1 MNLVMMTEGTGQG
14 VHGRKTNVGR
24 LYDLLAENRNQ
35 RINLEAGPGTHAF
48 RHLGG
53 TFFGTDAM
61 SIDYDFRLRLQDPRF
76 LPRADQRLGPLGSG
90 EKSAEGHQTPFAL

>member
-35 RINLEAGPGTHAF
+35 RINLEAGLGTHALS
-48 RHLGG
+48 RPTGG
-53 TFFGTDAM
+53 G
-61 SIDYDFRLRLQDPRF
+61 F
-76 LPRADQRLGPLGSG
+76 LIR
-90 EKSAEGHQTPFAL
+90 

>member
-1 MNLVMMTEGTGQG
+1 MNIVLLTEGTGQG

-24 LYDLLAENRNQ
+24 LYDLLVENGNQ

-53 TFFGTDAM
+53 RSSARMRYPSSTTT
-61 SIDYDFRLRLQDPRF
+61 RT
-76 LPRADQRLGPLGSG
+76 GS
-90 EKSAEGHQTPFAL
+90 